1 MDVRGILDS
10 VPKSPRPA
18 DLAVTERR
26 SIRGSSLVGLLAFL
40 FGLAM
45 IVIAFKL
52 AWDLFSIPPE
62 VRLDIKQGEP
72 IDAGNASQTLL
83 TLLVKVLMLVVMA
96 GFGSMVANRGV
107 RLYAATGAVK
117 PEKKKGSA
125 KDSGSKV
132 EE

>member
-1 MDVRGILDS
+1 MGVRGILTS
-10 VPKSPRPA
+10 VPKSSRPA
-18 DLAVTERR
+18 VSAAMQRR

-62 VRLDIKQGEP
+62 VRLNIKQGEP

-96 GFGSMVANRGV
+96 GFGSMVANRRV
-107 RLYAATGAVK
+107 RLYAVRGAAKV
-117 PEKKKGSA
+117 EKKGSA
-125 KDSGSKV
+125 KDSGSKA